1 MLRIIFITNSIGFGG
16 AEKMLTFVANSLS
29 ERGHICAIVN
39 LGAVPEYVNVYKQNI
54 DEHIDVFNVKDKV
67 QQKKRK
73 AEIKAVAQYAKEFHA
88 DVLIGFTNFPNMYA
102 TLVGKTLKIPS
113 IISERGDPAITL
125 PNTFKDRILK
135 LIIDSASGGVFQTNG
150 AKDYYGKRLQ
160 KRGSVIPNPEPCLMC
175 HMKSMRRQWCPLV
188 GLITSRSG

>member
-1 MLRIIFITNSIGFGG
+1 
-16 AEKMLTFVANSLS
+16 
-29 ERGHICAIVN
+29 
-39 LGAVPEYVNVYKQNI
+39 
-54 DEHIDVFNVKDKV
+54 
-67 QQKKRK
+67 
-73 AEIKAVAQYAKEFHA
+73 
-88 DVLIGFTNFPNMYA
+88 MYA

-160 KRGSVIPNPEPCLMC
+160 KRGSVIPNPILLKEPCLMC